1 MMSGLLS
8 KKDIRS
14 NLSNISGWVFED
26 NKIKRVI
33 QFDTYMASIDVVNA
47 IAKKAE
53 QVNHHPE
60 IIVSYCKILIELTSH
75 DLGGVTTDCF
85 EMATYINSITN
96 DIKK

>member
-1 MMSGLLS
+1 MGNLLS

-33 QFDTYMASIDVVNA
+33 QFDTYMASIDLVQS

-53 QVNHHPE
+53 QINHHPE
-60 IIVSYCKILIELTSH
+60 IIVGYCKIQIELTSH
-75 DLGGVTTDCF
+75 DLGGVTTDCI
-85 EMATYINSITN
+85 EMAKYVNSITN
-96 DIKK
+96 DIEK

>member
-1 MMSGLLS
+1 MSLL
-8 KKDIRS
+8 
-14 NLSNISGWVFED
+14 NIKQINDELDNMDGWVFEN

-33 QFDTYMASIDVVNA
+33 QFDTYMASIDLVNA